1 MAFQWKIKERLLFGY
16 IIPVLVFLGLTG
28 FVYTSFQKIFA
39 DFKEVEQ
46 MQQAIITSNKIA
58 LKGHEMIASLR
69 GFLLLKDEDFIGRY
83 QKAFKEFKE
92 TIAQANKINKAP
104 LQQQRIEKMKQLVKE
119 YDEVA
124 RERIR
129 LSRQGKEGQ
138 AKALLLLHGKGRKT
152 ADELI
157 RLNEEFNQ
165 TEVEFLERQNKQ
177 AKEVLNSV
185 VLILLIGAGA
195 SAVIAT
201 IVAYII
207 SYEVAEKINQATN
220 AIATSSSQIAATI
233 EEQEKV
239 AFQQATSVNQTT
251 TTINELGASS
261 QQAAQQAENAAALA
275 LQILMLVEG
284 RSQNLIEGEYSKLPT
299 LNALN
304 GNLSLRENV
313 EMLAQQ
319 IIRLSHQ
326 TSQIGNISGM
336 VSELASQTNILALN
350 AAVEAVRAGEN
361 GRGFAVVASEIRKL
375 AEQSKKSAL
384 DINAIVSDIQNA
396 VTSTVS
402 VTNDGKKT
410 LDTVIAAINDIVVNN
425 QQIALN
431 SKQQAV
437 AIQQVIE
444 AINAINN
451 GAKQT
456 ASGISQTKI
465 GIQNLNQTALNL
477 KSVV

>member
-1 MAFQWKIKERLLFGY
+1 MACQWKIKERLLFGY
-16 IIPVLVFLGLTG
+16 VIPVLVVLGLTG
-28 FVYTSFQKIFA
+28 IVYASFQKIFA
-39 DFKEVEQ
+39 DLKEVERR
-46 MQQAIITSNKIA
+46 QQAIITSNKIA

-69 GFLLLKDEDFIGRY
+69 GFLLFKDEDFIARY

-92 TIAQANKINKAP
+92 TIAQANKINKEP
-104 LQQQRIEKMKQLVKE
+104 LQLQRIEKMEQLVKE
-119 YDEVA
+119 YDEFA

-129 LSRQGKEGQ
+129 MISMGKDGQ
-138 AKALLLLHGKGRKT
+138 SQALLWQGKGRKT
-152 ADELI
+152 ADDLM

-165 TEVEFLERQNKQ
+165 TEGESLEKQNKQ
-177 AKEVLNSV
+177 AKEFLNSV
-185 VLILLIGAGA
+185 LLILVIGTGT
-195 SAVIAT
+195 SAVMAAIIAY
-201 IVAYII
+201 AI
-207 SYEVAEKINQATN
+207 SCGVAETINQATN

-233 EEQEKV
+233 EEQERV
-239 AFQQATSVNQTT
+239 ASEQAASVNQTT
-251 TTINELGASS
+251 TTINQLGASS

-275 LQILMLVEG
+275 LEILMLVEG
-284 RSQNLIEGEYSKLPT
+284 RNQNLKEGEYSKLQT
-299 LNALN
+299 LN
-304 GNLSLRENV
+304 GKLSLRENV

-319 IIRLSHQ
+319 IIQLSQQ
-326 TSQIGNISGM
+326 TSQIGNISAM

-350 AAVEAVRAGEN
+350 AAVEAVRAGEH
-361 GRGFAVVASEIRKL
+361 GKGFAVVASEIRKL
-375 AEQSKKSAL
+375 ADQSKKSAL

-402 VTNDGKKT
+402 VTNNGKKT
-410 LDTVIAAINDIVVNN
+410 LDSVIAAINEIVVNN
-425 QQIALN
+425 QQIALT

-456 ASGISQTKI
+456 ANGISQTKI

>member
-16 IIPVLVFLGLTG
+16 VIPVLVFIGLTG
-28 FVYTSFQKIFA
+28 FVYGSFQKIFA
-39 DFKEVEQ
+39 DLEELEQ
-46 MQQAIITSNKIA
+46 IQQSIITNNRMAI
-58 LKGHEMIASLR
+58 KGHEMIASLR
-69 GFLLLKDEDFIGRY
+69 GFLLIKDEDFIYRY
-83 QKAFKEFKE
+83 QKAYKEFKE
-92 TIAQANKINKAP
+92 AMAQANKINKAP
-104 LQQQRIEKMKQLVKE
+104 LQLQRIEKMEQLVKE

-129 LSRQGKEGQ
+129 LSRMGKQGHER
-138 AKALLLLHGKGRKT
+138 ALLLLQGKGRKT
-152 ADELI
+152 ADELLRI
-157 RLNEEFNQ
+157 NEEFNQ
-165 TEVEFLERQNKQ
+165 TEVEFLEKQNKQ
-177 AKEVLNSV
+177 AKEILNSV
-185 VLILLIGAGA
+185 VLMLVIGSVT
-195 SAVIAT
+195 SAVIAAL
-201 IVAYII
+201 IAYTI
-207 SYEVAEKINQATN
+207 SYGVAETINQATN

-233 EEQEKV
+233 EEQERV
-239 AFQQATSVNQTT
+239 ASEQAASVNQTT
-251 TTINELGASS
+251 TTINQLGTSS

-275 LQILMLVEG
+275 LEILMLVEG
-284 RSQNLIEGEYSKLPT
+284 RNQNLKEGEYSKLPT
-299 LNALN
+299 LN
-304 GNLSLRENV
+304 GKLSLRENV

-319 IIRLSHQ
+319 IIQLSQQ
-326 TSQIGNISGM
+326 TSQIGNISAM

-350 AAVEAVRAGEN
+350 AAVEAVRAGEH
-361 GRGFAVVASEIRKL
+361 GKGFAVVASEIRKL
-375 AEQSKKSAL
+375 ADQSKKSAL

-402 VTNDGKKT
+402 VTNNGKKT
-410 LDTVIAAINDIVVNN
+410 LDSVIAAINEIVVNN
-425 QQIALN
+425 QQIALT

-456 ASGISQTKI
+456 ANGISQTKI